1 MAKTGFMPSDL
12 PAPFKKWVLSKEE
25 ADRKKKALEG
35 RKRRQR
41 LIAGETVPV
50 LFKEGDGRETFMLDL
65 HQTTREGEFV
75 GSMPKSV
82 IESLEKERG
91 WEEQKMSV
99 QQGGSQLGD
108 YDGSEEEEGKGDGLI
123 RVFEFD
129 DE

>member
-1 MAKTGFMPSDL
+1 MAKTGFLPSDL

-25 ADRKKKALEG
+25 ADRREKALKE

-50 LFKEGDGRETFMLDL
+50 LFKEGDGSEGFVLDL
-65 HQTTREGEFV
+65 HQTTREGDFV
-75 GSMPKSV
+75 GSVPKSV
-82 IESLEKERG
+82 IESLEEERR

-99 QQGGSQLGD
+99 QRGGSQLGD
-108 YDGSEEEEGKGDGLI
+108 YVGSEEEEGEGIGLI